1 MMPKMDSKQMAK
13 IMQQMGI
20 RTEEIDA
27 ERVVIEKTAAS
38 GGGRL
43 VVENPSVTLI
53 DAKGQ
58 KSFQVSGAVREEE
71 GKSSSEKEAASTSGE
86 EKGLEEREEDDASV
100 VASQAGV
107 SKEEAQAA
115 LDAAGGDIA
124 EAIVSLEAKKK
135 R

>member
-1 MMPKMDSKQMAK
+1 MDPKQMAK
-13 IMQQMGI
+13 LMQQMGL

-27 ERVVIEKTAAS
+27 ERVVIEKTD
-38 GGGRL
+38 GKRFI
-43 VVENPSVTLI
+43 VESPSVTLI

-58 KSFQVSGAVREEE
+58 KSFQVSGEVREEE
-71 GKSSSEKEAASTSGE
+71 GKGVSREAAPDE
-86 EKGLEEREEDDASV
+86 DKGLEEREEDDASV
-100 VASQAGV
+100 VAAQAGV

-124 EAIVSLEAKKK
+124 EAIMALEAKKK